1 MSDRRMVRLTITKVY
16 DFVVNSDDVSQAKD
30 KCELV
35 AHRRLVKNLKKIEGE
50 LEMKE
55 MKSLERWSWKVS
67 E

>member
-1 MSDRRMVRLTITKVY
+1 VY